1 MFSSIRPI
9 SSLFPLMVIALFLL
23 GLALPAHAETFQIQA
38 VARPSRVVFGGDNR
52 VTIDV
57 TVRTTAS
64 QPAPDGTPVYFNAT
78 LGTLPNVAYTQ
89 QGKVSVLMDNEV
101 SIGVAKVTVTVGD
114 SREVLNIEYLGKDG
128 KSAAP
133 AKSHRLVYRLDAKQV
148 YYSVD
153 KRIFDL
159 RDEAS
164 FVTPDFTIT
173 ASAIQFDVNTNQLYA
188 QDGIT
193 ITAGTV
199 KLTAL
204 KLRLTL
210 GTPTGS
216 IITAEP
222 DISYKSFTLPQLEA
236 KEDEAVKEV
245 DFRPLSPLPTRTWIL
260 CAKATVIPHEQIQF
274 RRPQF
279 YLDNFD
285 HKIYSLPYHVL
296 DLRSQSSGM
305 FFNSQISVTSDA
317 GLDVDFPIYFDAS
330 DSHIG
335 SIHLRGVA
343 KGASSYSG
351 SSGFQVGM
359 QEEYLL
365 GDYADGGIYLDDL
378 TKNTRSFSWEH
389 SHDIGNTFV
398 DVNAAYE
405 RYAEDTPY
413 TTRLGV
419 GASRNFGDVRTRFT
433 TNWSEFN
440 GSQDGLGELTM
451 QFPDLNIWKTGLS
464 LSFDPYLGFER
475 SVYAA
480 TDALPEETTS
490 NFYQGMRTGLGV
502 PSFNLLGGTLSTSVS
517 DDIAREQDGTM
528 TNYLDSNISFRRQVT
543 RYFNTSL
550 SYSYSVASS
559 NNDELDTDPNQ
570 RVSLDFSGRGG
581 TSWNMYG
588 YSNYSFSTKQFYHS
602 LHGTYYLPWFRK
614 NKNIPRCY
622 LGYRTS
628 ITTSQDAASVADQL
642 FSLGWNFGS
651 YALVARYSPTGN
663 NAVTGLGTGSGKRW
677 ALELVRQG
685 W

>member
-1 MFSSIRPI
+1 MFCTIRPI
-9 SSLFPLMVIALFLL
+9 SSLFPLMVTALFLL
-23 GLALPAHAETFQIQA
+23 GLALPAHAETYQIQA
-38 VARPSRVVFGGDNR
+38 VARPSRVVLGGDNR

-57 TVRTTAS
+57 TVRTAAS
-64 QPAPDGTPVYFNAT
+64 QPVPDGTPVYFNTT
-78 LGTLPNVAYTQ
+78 LGALPTVAYTQ
-89 QGKVSVLMDNEV
+89 QGKVSVLLENDA
-101 SIGVAKVTVTVGD
+101 SLGIAKVTVTVGN
-114 SREVLNIEYLGKDG
+114 SREVLNVEYLGKDG
-128 KSAAP
+128 KSTP
-133 AKSHRLVYRLDAKQV
+133 AKLRRLIYRLDAKQV

-164 FVTPDFTIT
+164 FVTPDFTLT
-173 ASAIQFDVNTNQLYA
+173 ASAIQFDVNNNQLYA

-193 ITAGTV
+193 IDTGKA

-204 KLRLTL
+204 KLRMTL
-210 GTPTGS
+210 GSPTAA

-222 DISYKSFTLPQLEA
+222 DISYKTVTLAQMEA
-236 KEDEAVKEV
+236 KEDDAVKEL

-274 RRPQF
+274 HRPQF
-279 YLDNFD
+279 YLDSFD
-285 HKIYSLPYHVL
+285 RKIYSLPYHVL
-296 DLRSQSSGM
+296 DLRNQSGGM

-317 GLDVDFPIYFDAS
+317 GLDIDFPIYFDAA

-335 SIHLRGVA
+335 SIHLRAVA

-351 SSGFQVGM
+351 SSGFQVGV

-378 TKNTRSFSWEH
+378 TKDTRSASWEH
-389 SHDIGNTFV
+389 SHDIGNTYL
-398 DVNAAYE
+398 DLRAAYE

-413 TTRLGV
+413 TTRVGV

-440 GSQDGLGELTM
+440 GSQDGLAELAL
-451 QFPDLNIWKTGLS
+451 QLPDLNIGKTGLS
-464 LSFDPYLGFER
+464 LGFDPYLGVER
-475 SVYAA
+475 SVFAA

-490 NFYQGMRTGLGV
+490 NFYQGMRTTLGV
-502 PSFNLLGGTLSTSVS
+502 PSFNILGGTLSTSIS
-517 DDIAREQDGTM
+517 DDIAREQDGTI
-528 TNYLDSNISFRRQVT
+528 TNYLDSSVSFRRQFART
-543 RYFNTSL
+543 FNTSL
-550 SYSYSVASS
+550 TYSYGLVSS
-559 NNDELDTDPNQ
+559 NNDEFNTDPNQ
-570 RVSLDFSGRGG
+570 RISLDISGRRG
-581 TSWNMYG
+581 TSWNLYG
-588 YSNYSFSTKQFYHS
+588 YSNYSFGTKQFYHS
-602 LHGTYYLPWFRK
+602 LYGTYYLPWFRK
-614 NKNIPRCY
+614 SKNVPRCY
-622 LGYRTS
+622 LAYRAS
-628 ITTSQDAASVADQL
+628 ITTGEETSTVADQL

-663 NAVTGLGTGSGKRW
+663 NAVTGLGTGTGKRW